1 MRPIKLTIRAF
12 GPYRDEEIINF
23 EELNSKN
30 LFLITGQTGAGKTTI
45 FDAISFAMYGE
56 ANGNTRSSDTLR
68 SQFADDKNLTEVELD
83 FELKGIKY
91 NIKRIPR
98 QQKPKSRGAGFTE
111 QKSDAS
117 LIIYGE
123 HDNKVIAGV
132 KNVNDKIESLIG
144 INAEQFRQIMMIPQG
159 EFKKLLMAD
168 SQDREKVL
176 QKLFDT
182 KIYNSMQ
189 LALENKAKNLN
200 AQIKDE
206 IQMRN
211 HEITKIQLDGDEELK
226 SLISAEDRNIVEI
239 IDKTKEFIEI
249 DKLKAAS
256 ILLESQKLSNKIKEK
271 IIYKEKCIQD
281 NKKISD
287 KEILKN
293 KLELEETKREEI
305 KLEESK
311 IKKAKNASLI
321 LPIENNYN
329 NYNKELSSKK
339 NQIKDIV
346 NDLEEKTLKKSE
358 AKLKL
363 EIEESK
369 ESEEIRNRIF
379 EEITKLK
386 SYKEKVVE
394 IIRLESLMKIKKNKF
409 ESIEKNNNE
418 IVKNMKE
425 IKSDI
430 ESIKISCEQSKN
442 AIIEHG
448 DMKIRYSEEAQF
460 GKKIDKLISLSE
472 TKLNLQKD
480 YELGIREKEKLA
492 IKLDEITNYYKHQKL
507 DFFVNQAALIAK
519 ELKDGVPCP
528 VCGSVEHVKLADF
541 NNNIVTQKDLELIEK
556 EMRMKQE
563 VFNENLSRMKVIEER
578 IEDLK
583 INIINILKE
592 QSIYELETYNLNI
605 DVMDDVDY
613 YKERKLLNVS
623 NLQKIEIEGKRLKKL
638 IEKRELLV
646 IEISNKELKIRD
658 LEKKLDEETLK
669 YKVSR
674 DELVKCNEQ
683 LVNMYKEVPEN
694 LRNSKIL
701 QNELEEKESLKKEL
715 EEKRNMARK
724 HLELINLN
732 VATLETQNKEFAN
745 IIIELEEKYKDSKI
759 ELDVKIK
766 EYSFVDYDEY
776 KKSIMSEEIVKD
788 LEAKIRNYSE
798 NLYALNQNYEELQ
811 LKTKDLYIIDTLI
824 IESEIKDLEFEN
836 KKMIDLR
843 NMFSNRL
850 KNNNDIITAI
860 ESINSKISDY
870 DTENQ
875 IIGNLARIAKGD
887 NKARITFERYVL
899 AAFLDDILSAANIR
913 LNKMTSGRYVMSRT
927 EELERLNKQSGLEL
941 EVYDNYTGK
950 SRHVKTLSGGESFKA
965 SLSMALGLSDFV
977 QSYSGGVQLDT
988 MFIDEGFGTLDQE
1001 SLDSAINCLI
1011 ELQETGRLVGI
1022 ISHVQELRERIDVRL
1037 EVTST
1042 NTGSKTEFII

>member
-111 QKSDAS
+111 QKADAS

-123 HDNKVIAGV
+123 NDNKVIAGV

-211 HEITKIQLDGDEELK
+211 HEITKIQLDDDEELK
-226 SLISAEDRNIVEI
+226 SLINAENRNIVEI
-239 IDKTKEFIEI
+239 IYKTKEFIEI
-249 DKLKAAS
+249 DKSKAAS

-281 NKKISD
+281 NKKIAD
-287 KEILKN
+287 KAILKN
-293 KLELEETKREEI
+293 KLELEETKSEEI

-329 NYNKELSSKK
+329 NYKKELSSKK
-339 NQIKDIV
+339 NQIKDII
-346 NDLEEKTLKKSE
+346 NDLDEKTLKKSE

-394 IIRLESLMKIKKNKF
+394 IIRLESLMEIKKNKF
-409 ESIEKNNNE
+409 ESIEKNSNE

-460 GKKIDKLISLSE
+460 GKKIDKLINLSE

-480 YELGIREKEKLA
+480 YEIGIREKEKLA

-578 IEDLK
+578 LEDLK

-623 NLQKIEIEGKRLKKL
+623 NLQKIEIEGKRLKTL
-638 IEKRELLV
+638 IEKREVLV
-646 IEISNKELKIRD
+646 IEISNKELKIQD

-715 EEKRNMARK
+715 DDKRNMARK
-724 HLELINLN
+724 HLELMNLN
-732 VATLETQNKEFAN
+732 VATLETQKKEFGN
-745 IIIELEEKYKDSKI
+745 TIIELDEKYKDSKI
-759 ELDVKIK
+759 ELDAKIK
-766 EYSFVDYDEY
+766 EYAFVDYDEY

-788 LEAKIRNYSE
+788 LEVKIRNYSE

-811 LKTKDLYIIDTLI
+811 LKTKNLYIVDTLI
-824 IESEIKDLEFEN
+824 IENKIKDLEFEN

-843 NMFSNRL
+843 NMFNNRL

-860 ESINSKISDY
+860 ESINSKISNY

-899 AAFLDDILSAANIR
+899 AAFLDDILTAANIR